1 VTVADVAVARR
12 AFDALGAGDVDDFAA
27 LLHPDVVI
35 VGGRGPREGVAAARA
50 WAQPGTD
57 EWTTTELVPEEVRDL
72 GDGRVLVLSRLVQR
86 WTETGEVGDDAANA
100 YLFTVR
106 DGMIVHCLANLS
118 RDRAEAE
125 AAR

>member
-1 VTVADVAVARR
+1 VTVSDVDVARR
-12 AFDALGAGDVDDFAA
+12 AFDALGAGNVDDFAS
-27 LLHPDVVI
+27 LLDPDVVI
-35 VGGRGPREGVAAARA
+35 VGGRGPRHGIAAARA
-50 WAQPGTD
+50 WAQPGDD
-57 EWTTTELVPEEVRDL
+57 EWTTTDLVTEDVRDL

-86 WTETGEVGDDAANA
+86 WAETGEVGDDAANA

-106 DGMIVHCLANLS
+106 DGVIVHCLANLS